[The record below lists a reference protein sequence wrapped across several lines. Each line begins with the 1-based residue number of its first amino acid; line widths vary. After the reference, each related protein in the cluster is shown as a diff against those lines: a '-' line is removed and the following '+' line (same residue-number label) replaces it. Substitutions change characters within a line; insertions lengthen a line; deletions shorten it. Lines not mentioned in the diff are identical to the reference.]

1 MPRKILERFYGNG
14 IGNAAVHRLQGA
26 ALEALSPTRCA
37 SCERPGTLICDDC
50 LNRVVWIDPA
60 CSCTRC
66 GAPFGSL
73 VCTECR
79 SEDGTLN
86 LGAPRE
92 LDRCLAA
99 AVFKGPPARIIRA
112 YKDGGERRLAPLI
125 AELLLQTARQAEET
139 APDRYGGLVS
149 AADGVVFVPT
159 TTEAYRRR
167 GFDHM
172 EGIARP
178 FADWADKPLVDAL
191 VKHGSADQRA
201 LGREQRR
208 KSASGAYETVLDV
221 NGSRLLLLD
230 DVITTGATVDAA
242 AGALKRAGASHVDVL
257 AFARVW

>member
-1 MPRKILERFYGNG
+1 MSGKVLERFCGDG
-14 IGNAAVHRLQGA
+14 AGSAAHRLQGA
-26 ALEALSPTRCA
+26 VLEALSPTRCA
-37 SCERPGTLICDDC
+37 SCERPGALICDDC
-50 LNRVVWIDPA
+50 REHIVRIDPGL
-60 CSCTRC
+60 SCTRC

-86 LGAPRE
+86 LGAPHE

-125 AELLLQTARQAEET
+125 AELLLEAAQRAEEA

-149 AADGVVFVPT
+149 AADGVVFVPAT
-159 TTEAYRRR
+159 AEAYRRR

-172 EGIARP
+172 EGIARA
-178 FADWADKPLVDAL
+178 FAAAAEKPLVDAL
-191 VKHGSADQRA
+191 IKHGSADQRT
-201 LGREQRR
+201 LDREQRR
-208 KSASGAYETVLDV
+208 ESASGAYGTVLDV
-221 NGSRLLLLD
+221 RGLRLLLLD

-242 AGALKRAGASHVDVL
+242 AGALKQAGAVHVDVL